1 MANDRADH
9 WGSAEWAQ
17 AQDTPKGRLEAELI
31 EEIRGSQT
39 AVHQMDEAAHRA
51 MGINATDG
59 RCLDIID
66 RRGLISAGQLA
77 TEAGLTTG
85 AVTAVLDRLEAKDL
99 VRRQRC
105 PKDRRQHLCWI
116 TPKGQAV
123 LQKLDEVSVGHDGVA
138 LGSGE
143 RGVRR
148 EHGERRRRPQR
159 RMLLEVYKPQILAMG
174 DFWSSFPIRLLWAI
188 R

>member
-1 MANDRADH
+1 MSNDWSEK

-17 AQDTPKGRLEAELI
+17 AQSSPRGRLEAELI

-51 MGINATDG
+51 LGINGTDG

-85 AVTAVLDRLEAKDL
+85 AVTAVLDRLEEKEL
-99 VRRQRC
+99 VRRL
-105 PKDRRQHLCWI
+105 PDPNDRRRILVEVTEKQRQEAGRLYF
-116 TPKGQAV
+116 PLKAMADPFFEGLSDDDV
-123 LQKLDEVSVGHDGVA
+123 KLLIAFNRVSREVN
-138 LGSGE
+138 E
-143 RGVRR
+143 
-148 EHGERRRRPQR
+148 QR
-159 RMLLEVYKPQILAMG
+159 AAEIRAELE
-174 DFWSSFPIRLLWAI
+174 SE
-188 R
+188 